1 MKEFNFSSKIFN
13 ETVLNTMQLV
23 VFDMAGTTVDEDNVV
38 YKILHQSVVE
48 AGYNF
53 SLEEV
58 LYHCAGKEKHQAIKD
73 VLASRALATDT
84 SSAIFAAF
92 IGNLDAAYEE
102 LEVKTFPGV
111 EDLFGQ
117 LRQREIAIAL
127 NTGYNSKIANLL
139 LAKLGWVKGE
149 HFSTLVTA
157 DDVCHGR
164 PHPEMIH
171 LAMARTG
178 VLDSTLTLK
187 AGDSIID
194 IEEGRN
200 AGCGITVGVT
210 TGAQT
215 RQQLATAQPS
225 YIFDS
230 LVEILGIL

>member
-1 MKEFNFSSKIFN
+1 MEAGLS
-13 ETVLNTMQLV
+13 TMQLV

-38 YKILHQSVVE
+38 YKTLHQSIVE

-53 SLEEV
+53 SLEEI

-73 VLASRALATDT
+73 VLASRALASDVST
-84 SSAIFAAF
+84 AIFTAF
-92 IGNLDAAYEE
+92 NGKLDAAYEE

-111 EDLFGQ
+111 DHLFGQ
-117 LRQREIAIAL
+117 LRLRGIPIAL
-127 NTGYNSKIANLL
+127 NTGYSAKIANLL
-139 LAKLGWVKGE
+139 LTKLGWVKGE

-157 DDVCHGR
+157 DDVRHGR

-178 VLDSTLTLK
+178 VLDSTLALK

-215 RQQLATAQPS
+215 RQQLATARPTH
-225 YIFDS
+225 IFDS
-230 LVEILGIL
+230 LVDILGIL

>member
-1 MKEFNFSSKIFN
+1 M
-13 ETVLNTMQLV
+13 NTMHLV
-23 VFDMAGTTVDEDNVV
+23 IFDMAGTTVDEKNVV
-38 YKILHQSVVE
+38 YRTLHQSSVD
-48 AGYNF
+48 AGYSF

-73 VLASRALATDT
+73 LLASRALDAAAST
-84 SSAIFAAF
+84 AIFAAF
-92 IGNLDAAYEE
+92 TANLDAAYQE
-102 LEVKTFPGV
+102 LYVQTFPGV
-111 EDLFGQ
+111 EELFAQ
-117 LRQREIAIAL
+117 LRQRGIIIAL
-127 NTGYNSKIANLL
+127 NTGYSSRIARLL
-139 LAKLGWVKGE
+139 LAKLGWIEGE
-149 HFSTLVTA
+149 HFATLVTA
-157 DDVCHGR
+157 DDVRHGR

-178 VLDSTLTLK
+178 VLDSALTLK

-215 RQQLATAQPS
+215 REQLATARPT

-230 LVEILGIL
+230 LVEILDIV